1 MNTKKMAKDIVY
13 AFAAQGLG
21 TGVSVILTL
30 LLPKV
35 LGVTEFGYWQLFIFY
50 LSYVGFF
57 HFGIN
62 DGVYLIHGGES
73 RDALD
78 KKAINSQFLVSIIYQ
93 TVISVA
99 VILFALIGP
108 FEAQRQFVIVWIGII
123 LLANN
128 CSFYLGYVF
137 QAVNETSLFSFS
149 AALDAL
155 AFFGA
160 LIILVVFGVD
170 SFEPYIIFY
179 TLAKFLRLAY
189 CLYKA
194 RDILSAGVLTHSES
208 VKESIES
215 IRVGIKLMFANTVSS
230 LILGVVRFFV
240 DLNWGIE
247 VFSIVSF
254 SLSIA
259 TFFLTFLTQ
268 ISMVLFPNLKQLDFH
283 GCSSAFCLMRDILD
297 LLLPAVYIF
306 YGPIT
311 VVLNWWL
318 PQYAR
323 SIQLFAVLFPICVFE
338 GKMDIV
344 GTTFFKVLRE
354 EKRLLEVNLAT
365 LLFSFVCTIFGT
377 YVVNSVEFV
386 LFCVVVALAFRCLLS
401 ELLIGRTLNVSQA
414 KLSFVSAI
422 LSLGFVITAQ
432 LFSPLLTSVI
442 FLFVYSAYLVI
453 NRTVLRRVFK
463 LNDVLIS

>member
-1 MNTKKMAKDIVY
+1 MNAKKIAKDMV
-13 AFAAQGLG
+13 FAVFAQGLS
-21 TGVSVILTL
+21 TAVSVILTL

-35 LGVTEFGYWQLFIFY
+35 LGVAEFGYWQLFIFY
-50 LSYVGFF
+50 LGYVGFF

-62 DGVYLIHGGES
+62 DGVYLIHGGET

-78 KKAINSQFLVSIIYQ
+78 KKAINSQFLVSFIYQ
-93 TVISVA
+93 AGISLA
-99 VILFALIGP
+99 VILVALFGP
-108 FEAQRQFVIVWIGII
+108 FEAQRQFVIAWIGII

-137 QAVNETSLFSFS
+137 QAVNETALFSFS

-155 AFFGA
+155 AFFVA

-179 TLAKFLRLAY
+179 TLAKYLRLVY

-194 RDILSAGVLTHSES
+194 RDILSAGVLTNSES
-208 VKESIES
+208 VKKSIES
-215 IRVGIKLMFANTVSS
+215 IRVGIKLMFANIVSS

-240 DLNWGIE
+240 DMNWGIE

-259 TFFLTFLTQ
+259 AFFLTFLTQ
-268 ISMVLFPNLKQLDFH
+268 VSMVLFPNLKQLDRH
-283 GCSSAFCLMRDILD
+283 GCSSAFCFMRDILD
-297 LLLPAVYIF
+297 LLLPAVYIL

-323 SIQLFAVLFPICVFE
+323 GIQLFAVLFPICVFE

-365 LLFSFVCTIFGT
+365 LLFSFVCTLFGSF
-377 YVVNSVEFV
+377 VVNSVEFV
-386 LFCVVVALAFRCLLS
+386 LFCVVIALAFRCLLS
-401 ELLIGRTLNVSQA
+401 ELLIGRTLNVAQT

-422 LSLGFVITAQ
+422 LSVGFVITAQ
-432 LFSPLLTSVI
+432 LFTPLLTSVI
-442 FLFVYSAYLVI
+442 FLLVYSAYLAI
-453 NRTVLRRVFK
+453 NKTVFHGVFK
-463 LNDVLIS
+463 LNDGLKR

>member
-1 MNTKKMAKDIVY
+1 MNAKKIARDMLY
-13 AFAAQGLG
+13 AVFAQGLS
-21 TGVSVILTL
+21 TAVSVILTL

-35 LGVTEFGYWQLFIFY
+35 LGVAEFGYWQLFVFY

-62 DGVYLIHGGES
+62 DGVYLIHGGET

-93 TVISVA
+93 AVISVA
-99 VILFALIGP
+99 VILVALFGP

-137 QAVNETSLFSFS
+137 QAVNETALFSFS

-155 AFFGA
+155 AFFAA
-160 LIILVVFGVD
+160 LIVLVVFEAD

-179 TLAKFLRLAY
+179 TLAKYFRLVY

-194 RDILSAGVLTHSES
+194 RDILSAGVLTHSAC

-215 IRVGIKLMFANTVSS
+215 IRVGIKLMFANIVSS

-259 TFFLTFLTQ
+259 AFFLTFLTQ
-268 ISMVLFPNLKQLDFH
+268 VSMVLFPNLKQLDRH
-283 GCSSAFCLMRDILD
+283 GCSSAFCLMRDVLD
-297 LLLPAVYIF
+297 LLLPAVYIL

-354 EKRLLEVNLAT
+354 EKWLLEVNLVT
-365 LLFSFVCTIFGT
+365 LLFSFVCTLFGT
-377 YVVNSVEFV
+377 YVLNSVEFV
-386 LFCVVVALAFRCLLS
+386 LFCVVIALAFRCLLS
-401 ELLIGRTLNVSQA
+401 ELLIGKTLNVSQA
-414 KLSFVSAI
+414 KLSFVSSI
-422 LSLGFVITAQ
+422 LSIGFVITAQ
-432 LFSPLLTSVI
+432 LFTPLSTSVI
-442 FLFVYSAYLVI
+442 FLFVYSIYLVI
-453 NRTVLRRVFK
+453 NKTVLRRVFK
-463 LNDVLIS
+463 LNDVLKS

>member
-1 MNTKKMAKDIVY
+1 MNTKKIARDMV
-13 AFAAQGLG
+13 FAVFAQGLS
-21 TGVSVILTL
+21 TAVSVILTL

-35 LGVTEFGYWQLFIFY
+35 LGVAEFGYWQLFVFY

-62 DGVYLIHGGES
+62 DGVYLIHGGET

-93 TVISVA
+93 AVISVA
-99 VILFALIGP
+99 VMLAALLGP

-137 QAVNETSLFSFS
+137 QALNETALFSFS
-149 AALDAL
+149 AALDAM
-155 AFFGA
+155 AFFVA
-160 LIILVVFGVD
+160 LVVLVVFGVD
-170 SFEPYIIFY
+170 SFEPYVVFY
-179 TLAKFLRLAY
+179 TLAKFLRLVY
-189 CLYKA
+189 CLFKA
-194 RDILSAGVLTHSES
+194 RDILSAGVLTHSAC

-215 IRVGIKLMFANTVSS
+215 IRVGIKLMFANIVSS

-259 TFFLTFLTQ
+259 AFFLTFLTQ
-268 ISMVLFPNLKQLDFH
+268 ISMVLFPNLKQLDRH
-283 GCSSAFCLMRDILD
+283 GCSNAFCAMRDILD
-297 LLLPAVYIF
+297 LLLPAAYIL

-323 SIQLFAVLFPICVFE
+323 GIQLFAVLFPICIFE

-365 LLFSFVCTIFGT
+365 LLFSFACTLFGT
-377 YVVNSVEFV
+377 YALNSVEFV
-386 LFCVVVALAFRCLLS
+386 LFCVVIALAFRCLLS
-401 ELLIGRTLNVSQA
+401 ELLIGRKLNVAQT

-422 LSLGFVITAQ
+422 LSVGFVITAQ
-432 LFSPLLTSVI
+432 LFTPLLTSAI

-453 NRTVLRRVFK
+453 NKTVLRKMFK
-463 LNDVLIS
+463 LRDVLKS

>member
-1 MNTKKMAKDIVY
+1 MNAKKIAKDMV
-13 AFAAQGLG
+13 FAVFAQGLS
-21 TGVSVILTL
+21 TAVSVILTL

-35 LGVTEFGYWQLFIFY
+35 LGVAEFGYWQLFVFY
-50 LSYVGFF
+50 FSYVGFF

-62 DGVYLIHGGES
+62 DGVYLIHGGEF
-73 RDALD
+73 RETLD

-93 TVISVA
+93 AVISVA
-99 VILFALIGP
+99 VILVALFGP

-128 CSFYLGYVF
+128 CSLYLGYVF
-137 QAVNETSLFSFS
+137 QAVNETALFSFS
-149 AALDAL
+149 SALDAL
-155 AFFGA
+155 AFFAA

-170 SFEPYIIFY
+170 SFEPYIVVY

-189 CLYKA
+189 CLFKA
-194 RDILSAGVLTHSES
+194 RDILSAGVLTHSAC
-208 VKESIES
+208 VKESIQS
-215 IRVGIKLMFANTVSS
+215 IRVGIKLMFANIVSS

-240 DLNWGIE
+240 DFNWGIE

-259 TFFLTFLTQ
+259 AFFLTFLTQ
-268 ISMVLFPNLKQLDFH
+268 VSMVLFPNLKQLDRH
-283 GCSSAFCLMRDILD
+283 ACSNVFCAMRDILD
-297 LLLPAVYIF
+297 LLLPAAYIL

-323 SIQLFAVLFPICVFE
+323 GIQLFAVLFPICIFE

-365 LLFSFVCTIFGT
+365 FILSFVCTLFGT
-377 YVVNSVEFV
+377 YVFNSVEFV
-386 LFCVVVALAFRCLLS
+386 LFCVVIALAFRCLLS
-401 ELLIGRTLNVSQA
+401 ELLIGRKLNVAQT
-414 KLSFVSAI
+414 KLSFVCVI
-422 LSLGFVITAQ
+422 LSVGFVITAQ
-432 LFSPLLTSVI
+432 LFTPLLTSVV
-442 FLFVYSAYLVI
+442 FLFVYSVYLVI
-453 NRTVLRRVFK
+453 NKTVLRRVFK
-463 LNDVLIS
+463 LGDVLKS

>member
-1 MNTKKMAKDIVY
+1 MNAKKIARDMLY
-13 AFAAQGLG
+13 AVFAQGLS
-21 TGVSVILTL
+21 TAVSVILTL

-35 LGVTEFGYWQLFIFY
+35 LGVAEFGYWQLFIFY

-62 DGVYLIHGGES
+62 DGVYLIHGGET
-73 RDALD
+73 RDVLD

-93 TVISVA
+93 AVISVV
-99 VILFALIGP
+99 VILVALFGP

-137 QAVNETSLFSFS
+137 QAVNETALFSFS
-149 AALDAL
+149 TALDAL
-155 AFFGA
+155 AFFAA
-160 LIILVVFGVD
+160 LIILVVFGAD

-179 TLAKFLRLAY
+179 TLAKYFRLVY

-194 RDILSAGVLTHSES
+194 RDILSAGVLTHSAC

-215 IRVGIKLMFANTVSS
+215 IRVGIKLMFANIVSS

-259 TFFLTFLTQ
+259 AFFLTFLTQ
-268 ISMVLFPNLKQLDFH
+268 VSMVLFPNLKQLDRH
-283 GCSSAFCLMRDILD
+283 GCSSAFSMMRDILD
-297 LLLPAVYIF
+297 LVLPAVYIF

-365 LLFSFVCTIFGT
+365 LLFSFVCTLFGT
-377 YVVNSVEFV
+377 YALNSVEFV
-386 LFCVVVALAFRCLLS
+386 LFCVVIALAFRCLLS
-401 ELLIGRTLNVSQA
+401 ELLIGKTLNVSQT

-422 LSLGFVITAQ
+422 LSVGFVITAQ
-432 LFSPLLTSVI
+432 LFTPLLTSVI
-442 FLFVYSAYLVI
+442 FLFVYSAYLAI
-453 NRTVLRRVFK
+453 NKTVLRRVFK
-463 LNDVLIS
+463 LNDVLKS

>member
-1 MNTKKMAKDIVY
+1 MNTKKIAKDIVY
-13 AFAAQGLG
+13 AVAAQGLG

-35 LGVTEFGYWQLFIFY
+35 LGVAEFGYWQLFIFY

-62 DGVYLIHGGES
+62 DGVYLIHGGET

-78 KKAINSQFLVSIIYQ
+78 KKVINSQFLVSIIYQ
-93 TVISVA
+93 AVISVA
-99 VILFALIGP
+99 VILVALFGP

-137 QAVNETSLFSFS
+137 QAVNETALFSFS

-155 AFFGA
+155 AFFVA
-160 LIILVVFGVD
+160 LIILFVFGVD
-170 SFEPYIIFY
+170 SFEPYIVFY
-179 TLAKFLRLAY
+179 TLAKYLRLVY
-189 CLYKA
+189 CVYKA
-194 RDILSAGVLTHSES
+194 RDILSAGVLTGSAC

-215 IRVGIKLMFANTVSS
+215 IRVGIKLMFANIVSS

-247 VFSIVSF
+247 IFSIVSF

-259 TFFLTFLTQ
+259 AFFLTFLTQ
-268 ISMVLFPNLKQLDFH
+268 VSMVLFPNLKQLDRH
-283 GCSSAFCLMRDILD
+283 GCSSAFCMMRDILD
-297 LLLPAVYIF
+297 LLLPAVYIL

-365 LLFSFVCTIFGT
+365 LLFSFACTLFGT
-377 YVVNSVEFV
+377 YVFNSVEFV
-386 LFCVVVALAFRCLLS
+386 LFCVVIALAFRCLLS

-414 KLSFVSAI
+414 KLSFVSVI
-422 LSLGFVITAQ
+422 LSVGFVITAQ
-432 LFSPLLTSVI
+432 VFTPLLTSVI

-453 NRTVLRRVFK
+453 NKTVLRRVFK
-463 LNDVLIS
+463 LGDVLKS

>member
-1 MNTKKMAKDIVY
+1 MNTKKIARDMV
-13 AFAAQGLG
+13 FAVFAQGLS
-21 TGVSVILTL
+21 TAVSVILTL

-35 LGVTEFGYWQLFIFY
+35 LGVAEFGYWQLFIFY

-62 DGVYLIHGGES
+62 DGVYLIHGGET

-93 TVISVA
+93 AVISVA
-99 VILFALIGP
+99 VILVALFGP

-137 QAVNETSLFSFS
+137 QAVNETALFSFS

-155 AFFGA
+155 AFFAA
-160 LIILVVFGVD
+160 LIILVISGVD

-179 TLAKFLRLAY
+179 TLAKYLRLVY

-194 RDILSAGVLTHSES
+194 RDILSAGVLTGSAC

-215 IRVGIKLMFANTVSS
+215 IRVGIKLMFANIVSS

-259 TFFLTFLTQ
+259 AFFLTFLTQ
-268 ISMVLFPNLKQLDFH
+268 VSMVLFPNLKQLDRH
-283 GCSSAFCLMRDILD
+283 GCSSAFCMMRDILD
-297 LLLPAVYIF
+297 LLLPAVYIL

-338 GKMDIV
+338 GKMDII

-365 LLFSFVCTIFGT
+365 LLFSFACTLFGT
-377 YVVNSVEFV
+377 FAINSVEFV
-386 LFCVVVALAFRCLLS
+386 LFCVVIALAFRCLLS
-401 ELLIGRTLNVSQA
+401 ELLIGRTLNVSQS
-414 KLSFVSAI
+414 KLSFVSVM
-422 LSLGFVITAQ
+422 LSVGFVITAQ
-432 LFSPLLTSVI
+432 VFTPLLTSVI
-442 FLFVYSAYLVI
+442 FLFVYSAYLII
-453 NRTVLRRVFK
+453 NKTVLRRVFK
-463 LNDVLIS
+463 LGDVLKS